1 MSTIAKSQAIMRDLQ
16 DRLQKK
22 MPSTYVFS
30 ASFDTNG
37 ARLLISQDSTPSAG
51 EQVVA
56 IRIEGEST
64 AHKDVLG
71 NPQKVYAP
79 LKAQVIEE
87 ASTIAGVSLI
97 TLANRLNIDLELAR
111 MGVKQERYMNANA
124 TVPAVTQFQADG
136 TVSGSSLIA
145 SLPFD
150 MYWPLSGQ

>member
-1 MSTIAKSQAIMRDLQ
+1 MSTIAKSQAIMRDLK

-30 ASFDTNG
+30 ESFDAQG
-37 ARLLISQDSTPSAG
+37 ARLLISADASPAAG
-51 EQVVA
+51 EQVIA

-71 NPQKVYAP
+71 SAQRVYAP

-87 ASTIAGVSLI
+87 ASTISGVSLI
-97 TLANRLNIDLELAR
+97 TLVNRLMVDLELAR
-111 MGVKQERYMNANA
+111 MGLKQDRYMNAN
-124 TVPAVTQFQADG
+124 TVVPAVSQFAADG
-136 TVSGSSLIA
+136 SVSSSSLIA